1 LLGDGKGG
9 SLGTGG
15 EKERMGMEE
24 EWVDAKV
31 GERTKAARRDAGVLG
46 LKQEISM
53 VGALQ
58 LLDTRKSLKEL

>member
-1 LLGDGKGG
+1 
-9 SLGTGG
+9 
-15 EKERMGMEE
+15 MGMEE